1 MLSNIGPFQ
10 LLIVLAIVLA
20 IFGTKRLRTLGS
32 DLGSAVKG
40 FRSAV
45 NEADKEP
52 SEEIDFS
59 ESNAANKNE
68 ENNNSYLL
76 SESAM
81 SGIGFW
87 ELIILFLIGLIVLG
101 PKRLPQVANQI
112 GEWIG
117 QAKRMTRVMRRQLEE
132 EIEMDDPLESLTLD
146 NTKKINPD
154 YFDTTENLNERS
166 KDPVLANDNE
176 ELPSVEAESPDP
188 KEKQ

>member
-59 ESNAANKNE
+59 ESNTANKNE
-68 ENNNSYLL
+68 ENNNS
-76 SESAM
+76 
-81 SGIGFW
+81 
-87 ELIILFLIGLIVLG
+87 
-101 PKRLPQVANQI
+101 
-112 GEWIG
+112 
-117 QAKRMTRVMRRQLEE
+117 
-132 EIEMDDPLESLTLD
+132 
-146 NTKKINPD
+146 
-154 YFDTTENLNERS
+154 
-166 KDPVLANDNE
+166 
-176 ELPSVEAESPDP
+176 
-188 KEKQ
+188 